1 MTERRINHLT
11 RAFIAEMSQKGR
23 SHVGLPSCSI
33 CNEPMD
39 LKTAKTDEDGKGVHE
54 ECYVD
59 RMRRDP
65 VTTLERNGKVVRYV

>member
-23 SHVGLPSCSI
+23 RAGSSHCGI
-33 CNEPMD
+33 CNQPLD
-39 LKTAKTDEDGKGVHE
+39 VKTAKTDEEGKGVHE

-59 RMRRDP
+59 RMRCDP
-65 VTTLERNGKVVRYV
+65 VTTLARNEKAVRCV